1 MTRWWLLP
9 AGVLAVIVLL
19 LPPRTVQH
27 GTGAGIPAGVRGALH
42 VHTNRSDGSGTVD
55 EVAAAAG
62 RAGLQF
68 VVFSDHGDGRRPVL
82 APAYRHGVLCI
93 DAVEVTSS
101 GGHILA
107 IGLTKETP
115 YPLGGEPRDVIAD
128 IERLGAM
135 SVVAHPTS
143 GKRELQWQDWDLPF
157 DGVEWLNADSEWR
170 DESVGALAR
179 ALLTYPWR
187 RVETM
192 TMLLDRPSRVL
203 EQWDRALRRRRVVA
217 LAGADAHASL
227 GFAEEDNPYGDGS
240 LIALPDYE
248 PSFKTFSVTL
258 PAVRLTGDAANDAR
272 TVIGELQAGRLY
284 SSIDGLAHPGRVRFT
299 ARSGAALA
307 QGGEDLP
314 LAGPVTLDV
323 VTNAPEDARI
333 HLLSD
338 GRIVAQATG
347 AVLHH
352 QAPKQV
358 AVYRAEVYLPGY
370 EDRGVPWL
378 LTNPIFV
385 GGTPSFARPAFVPS
399 LEWPVN
405 SECAPGDGCGIEKH
419 DKSEGGMEAV
429 RDGNSTRF
437 LLHYALRGA
446 PDDSPWVA
454 MGVPAGREI
463 ANFTRL
469 AFRART
475 DKPMRIWVQL
485 ATTLPDQNQQ
495 YWRRSVYID
504 DTLRE
509 IAIPFEEMLP
519 LPASAPRV
527 APLARIITI
536 MFVVDTLHTPLGS
549 SGNIWI
555 DNVRYQR

>member
-1 MTRWWLLP
+1 MKRWWLLP

-19 LPPRTVQH
+19 LPPRTLRRE
-27 GTGAGIPAGVRGALH
+27 TDAGIPAAVRGALH
-42 VHTNRSDGSGTVD
+42 VHTSRSDGSGTVN

-93 DAVEVTSS
+93 DAVEISS
-101 GGHILA
+101 AGGHILA

-143 GKRELQWQDWDLPF
+143 GKPDLQWRDWDLPF

-170 DESVGALAR
+170 DEGVGSLAR

-203 EQWDRALRRRRVVA
+203 ERWDRALRRRRVVA

-258 PAVRLTGDAANDAR
+258 PAVRLTGDAASDAR
-272 TVIGELQAGRLY
+272 TVISELRAGRLY

-299 ARSGAALA
+299 ARSAAALA
-307 QGGEDLP
+307 QTGEELP

-333 HLLSD
+333 HLLRD

-352 QAPKQV
+352 QAPKET

-370 EDRGVPWL
+370 ESGGVPWV

-385 GGTPSFARPAFVPS
+385 GAAPHSPRPAFVPS
-399 LEWPVN
+399 MEWPVN
-405 SECAPGDGCGIEKH
+405 SACAPGDGCGIEKH
-419 DKSEGGMEAV
+419 DKSDGGMEAV
-429 RDGNSTRF
+429 HDGENTRF
-437 LLHYALRGA
+437 LFHYALRGA
-446 PDDSPWVA
+446 PEDSPWVS
-454 MGVPAGREI
+454 MGVPAGKAI
-463 ANFTRL
+463 TSFTRL

-475 DKPMRIWVQL
+475 ERPMRIWVQL
-485 ATTLPDQNQQ
+485 ATTLPDHNQQ

-509 IAIPFEEMLP
+509 IAIPFAEMLP
-519 LPASAPRV
+519 SPPSAPRV
-527 APLARIITI
+527 APLAQIITI
-536 MFVVDTLHTPLGS
+536 MFVVDTLHTPLGA
-549 SGNIWI
+549 SGSIWI
-555 DNVRYQR
+555 DDLRYQR